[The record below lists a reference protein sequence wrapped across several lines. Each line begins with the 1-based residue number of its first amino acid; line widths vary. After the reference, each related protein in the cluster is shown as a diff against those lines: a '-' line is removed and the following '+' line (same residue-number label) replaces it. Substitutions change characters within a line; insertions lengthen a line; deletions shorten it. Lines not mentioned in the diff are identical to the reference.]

1 MGGSMNN
8 KKLGIIIGMIGVA
21 IGALSLFNST
31 YITNIDGGDAP
42 TTIFLSIR
50 PDNQSLIIMIISL
63 MTLVLGII
71 ILLKGCV
78 SQLRDK

>member
-1 MGGSMNN
+1 MGVSMNN
-8 KKLGIIIGMIGVA
+8 KKLGIIIGMIGIA

-50 PDNQSLIIMIISL
+50 PDNQLLLLITILLITI
-63 MTLVLGII
+63 VLGMI
-71 ILLKGCV
+71 ILLRKRV
-78 SQLRDK
+78 